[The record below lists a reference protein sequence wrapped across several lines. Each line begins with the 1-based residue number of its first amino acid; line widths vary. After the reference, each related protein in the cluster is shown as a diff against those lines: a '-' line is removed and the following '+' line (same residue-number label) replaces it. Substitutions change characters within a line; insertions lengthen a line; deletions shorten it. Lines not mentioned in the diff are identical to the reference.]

1 MDLRDLSDV
10 LIADGP
16 FVTVLVESES
26 AVEKPADKYE
36 LVWKDVSRELIDKGL
51 DGATV
56 DAVLSAKGTHGEGN
70 ARLVVAVVDDHQ
82 VKLAMSLRHAPRQ
95 PIVDVAPLPH
105 LLPLVEELSQRVPYV
120 LVKADRAGATIEA
133 WREAGEKARE
143 VSGTADTGWGPD
155 PRGPSKWQHTAHQ
168 HELESGWIG
177 DIASDIAQTV
187 SRLAS
192 EVKPELVIG
201 VGDQRELKAIE
212 EHLPGDLRPKWATV
226 EGGRGEDGGEG
237 LVRKRVSDL
246 LHRHTAAK
254 TLTELEDYS
263 QERGQLKRAVDG
275 VGPVVAA
282 LQKAQVQTLLVTT
295 DAPTEGVLWFG
306 PEPAQVG
313 NSPEELAAIGVPMPS
328 SGPVVDVLLRA
339 AIGTGADVSL
349 VPHEIEL
356 APHGGVGAL
365 LRYADELGQ

>member
-26 AVEKPADKYE
+26 AVERPADKYE
-36 LVWKDVSRELIDKGL
+36 LVWKDVSRELIDKGV
-51 DGATV
+51 DGDTV
-56 DAVLSAKGTHGEGN
+56 EAVMGAKGTHDEGN
-70 ARLVVAVVDDHQ
+70 ARLVVASADDHQ

-95 PIVDVAPLPH
+95 PVVDVAPLPH

-133 WREAGEKARE
+133 WREAGDKAGE
-143 VSGTADTGWGPD
+143 ASGSVETGWGPD

-177 DIASDIAQTV
+177 DIASDIVRTV
-187 SRLAS
+187 SRLAA

-226 EGGRGEDGGEG
+226 EGGRGEDGSED
-237 LVRKRVSDL
+237 LVRERVSGL

-254 TLTELEDYS
+254 TLTELEDYA

-275 VGPVVAA
+275 VGPVVSA

-295 DAPTEGVLWFG
+295 DAPQEGVLWFG

-313 NSPEELAAIGVPMPS
+313 NTAEELKAIGVPMPS

-349 VPHEIEL
+349 VPHEIEQ

-365 LRYADELGQ
+365 LRYADGLGQ